1 MTRSLIT
8 VVIPVYFNAATLPR
22 LAERLRAASSNA
34 DWDVE
39 AIFVDDGSEDAS
51 WEAIAEITGAWPAA
65 RGIRLTRNFGSQMAI
80 VAGLREARGD
90 AAAVLSADL
99 QEPPELLPDLVAAWR
114 RGATAALAVRR
125 SRPEGWATRAAAGF
139 YYRTLR
145 RLAFSGMPAQGFDC
159 FLVGRPAIDFLV
171 ETNEIHTSLPGL
183 LLWSGFP
190 AIIVPYDRVARGEGE
205 GKSRWTFGKKLK
217 YFADSIVSFS
227 YAPLRV
233 MSATG
238 VAIALL
244 AFLYAA
250 FLVAFKLVHGQTVAG
265 WTTTM
270 VVLAFLSGVQLLSLG
285 VLGEYLWRTLDAARR
300 RKGYLVRERTGGK
313 REIGDGKR

>member
-1 MTRSLIT
+1 MARPLIT

-22 LAERLRAASSNA
+22 LAERLRAAAEGA

-51 WEAIAEITGAWPAA
+51 WEAIIEITGTWPAA

-114 RGATAALAVRR
+114 RGAVAALAVRR

-145 RLAFSGMPAQGFDC
+145 RLAFSSMPTQGFDC
-159 FLVGRPAIDFLV
+159 FLVGRPAIDFLL
-171 ETNEIHTSLPGL
+171 EANEVHTSLPGL
-183 LLWSGFP
+183 LIWSGFP
-190 AIIVPYDRVARGEGE
+190 AILVPYDRAAREDGR
-205 GKSRWTFGKKLK
+205 SRWTVAKKLK

-227 YAPLRV
+227 YAPLRI
-233 MSATG
+233 MSTAG
-238 VAIALL
+238 VVIALL

-250 FLVAFKLVHGQTVAG
+250 FLVVFKLFHGQSVAG

-285 VLGEYLWRTLDAARR
+285 VLGEYLWRTLDASRR
-300 RKGYLVRERTGGK
+300 RKGYLVRETTGGGRAK
-313 REIGDGKR
+313 SG

>member
-1 MTRSLIT
+1 MSRPLIT
-8 VVIPVYFNAATLPR
+8 VVVPVYFNAATLPR
-22 LAERLRAASSNA
+22 LAERLRAAAEGA

-51 WEAIAEITGAWPAA
+51 WEAIIEITGTWPAA

-114 RGATAALAVRR
+114 RGAIAALAVRR
-125 SRPEGWATRAAAGF
+125 SRPEGWATRAAAGV

-145 RLAFSGMPAQGFDC
+145 RLAFSSMPTQGFDC
-159 FLVGRPAIDFLV
+159 FLVGRPAIDFLL
-171 ETNEIHTSLPGL
+171 EANEVHTSLPGL
-183 LLWSGFP
+183 LIWSGFP
-190 AIIVPYDRVARGEGE
+190 AILVPYDRAAREDGH
-205 GKSRWTFGKKLK
+205 SRWTVAKKLK

-227 YAPLRV
+227 YAPLRI
-233 MSATG
+233 MSTAG

-250 FLVAFKLVHGQTVAG
+250 FLVVFKLFHGQSVAG

-285 VLGEYLWRTLDAARR
+285 VLGEYLWRTLDASRR
-300 RKGYLVRERTGGK
+300 RKGYLIRETTGGRAK
-313 REIGDGKR
+313 TG